1 MDENKINCE
10 QAPDACE
17 ATEKKE
23 PKAKSKKQS
32 GKEAALLSEIEALKK
47 SAEEQKDTY
56 LRLCAEYDNFRK
68 RSAKEKSESY
78 SNAVAKTVSELLPV
92 LDNLERAVGA
102 SGEGA
107 DAGYSMIYT
116 QFCELLEKLGI
127 KEIAAAGEAF
137 NPNLHIAVMH
147 VDDESLPE
155 NSVAEVFQ
163 KGYVLGDKVVRPACV
178 KVAN

>member
-1 MDENKINCE
+1 MEDKKINCE
-10 QAPDACE
+10 QNENVCDTAA
-17 ATEKKE
+17 KKE
-23 PKAKSKKQS
+23 PKAKGKKQS
-32 GKEAALLSEIEALKK
+32 GKEAELLLEIETLKK
-47 SAEEQKDTY
+47 SADEQKDTY

-68 RSAKEKSESY
+68 RSAKEKTESY

-92 LDNLERAVGA
+92 LDNLERAVQA
-102 SGEGA
+102 STDGA

-116 QFCELLEKLGI
+116 QFCEILEKLGVT
-127 KEIAAAGEAF
+127 EVAAQGEAF

-147 VDDESLPE
+147 VDDDSLPE
-155 NSVAEVFQ
+155 NSIAEVFQ